1 MNDLASLKPRGGDC
15 PLVSVVIPC
24 YNVEKYIS
32 QCLNSIFDNGYANIE
47 VICVDDRSEDN
58 TVGIISKFQNI
69 YQNLTL
75 IKNTQDHNLYGGGC
89 RNLGMEK
96 ARGKYIYFC
105 DSDDYILP
113 CLIPTCVRKCEELD
127 ADACCFRFQCLTRDN
142 KLSRPAGIDFNA
154 LIDKTS
160 PTFNIDTVRNIFT
173 MAGVQ
178 QWNKFYNREFICRIG
193 AKFQELKNSNDQTF
207 GICTGIHAKRVV
219 AIPDSFYVY
228 RIASESS
235 VQRGRMNGDNPY
247 DVIEAFKLAHQ
258 MIVDSG
264 SMSAKAQFKGYVLHE
279 LNYMK
284 HHKIRLSSDFMG
296 KLKMFMCSAGE
307 YDSFLDNE
315 MKKLDVSEPEAEPK
329 EFDAIISFAT
339 YGKRINSPLI
349 YRFLDSLV
357 HQDCNIRHRIVANIW
372 KRDYDE
378 APEKFKQYLR
388 DNNIEVLTSD
398 FNWKPH
404 LKYVM
409 SMQKY
414 KDVPVVT
421 VDDDMV
427 YRKDM
432 LQLLHA
438 EHKKNPGTIICGHA
452 KRIDWDSEG
461 NTNKYTSWPN
471 FQDSS
476 CPRDDILPVGV
487 GGVLYPPEFCKLID
501 DCTTKKIMEM
511 GVLDRDDFFLHHLAI
526 MNSIWAK
533 VVKTP
538 YPYNRYFG
546 VLVETPIEEL
556 SSNETAL
563 WRDNLYNR
571 KNNDS
576 IWMFDIGA
584 GIKNRPLVFVTVNA
598 GTNTF
603 TNITAKSILKHHPSA
618 KVFVVDVVP
627 NQRFTPIDE
636 EMMKNVEVIEGI
648 PKESLNLPTID
659 VMAVKNLA
667 DDEKRTIINRI
678 GFNPFPMYFS
688 GDTHHSTNIQFAI
701 DTIGQDFVLIDSDAP
716 LKRPVDF
723 IDNRCSTIAGFQMCK
738 YRQPDV
744 ILSSSNPRLIP
755 FIQYLNVTKFR
766 EVGISFFDKNIIK
779 DNLKLAKRWKPN
791 AMFGDEIVSTNYTI
805 LIITGI
811 LLTHQLVGRGIRFG
825 TIQEQ
830 NYIDHFG
837 AGTWNKLRDRQKGQ
851 FYAKYKDWFK
861 NPIC

>member
-1 MNDLASLKPRGGDC
+1 MNDLASLKPRDGDC

-47 VICVDDRSEDN
+47 VICVDDRSEDK

-69 YQNLTL
+69 YPNLTL
-75 IKNTQDHNLYGGGC
+75 IKNTQDHLYGGGC

-113 CLIPTCVRKCEELD
+113 GLIPTCVRKCEEFA
-127 ADACCFRFQCLTRDN
+127 ADACFFQYSCLLNN
-142 KLSRPAGIDFNA
+142 KFCRPAGVRFDYIF
-154 LIDKTS
+154 DKTS

-193 AKFQELKNSNDQTF
+193 AKFQGLKNSNDQTF

-219 AIPDSFYVY
+219 ALPDSFYVY

-235 VQRGRMNGDNPY
+235 VQKGRMNGDNPY

-296 KLKMFMCSAGE
+296 KLKMFMSSVGE
-307 YDSFLDNE
+307 YDPFLDDE
-315 MKKLDVSEPEAEPK
+315 MEKLDVSEPK

-398 FNWKPH
+398 FNWKSH

-438 EHKKNPGTIICGHA
+438 EHKKNPRTIICGHA

-461 NTNKYTSWPN
+461 NTKKYRSWPN

-487 GGVLYPPEFCKLID
+487 GGILYPPEFCKLID
-501 DCTTKKIMEM
+501 DGTTKKIMRM
-511 GVLDRDDFFLHHLAI
+511 GVLDRDDFFLHHFAI

-533 VVKTP
+533 VVETP
-538 YPYNRYFG
+538 YPYNRYSG
-546 VLVETPIEEL
+546 VLVEAPIEEL

-563 WRDNLYNR
+563 WRENSYNR

-576 IWMFDIGA
+576 IWMFDIGT
-584 GIKNRPLVFVTVNA
+584 GIKNRPLVFSTVNA

-648 PKESLNLPTID
+648 PKESLDLPTID
-659 VMAVKNLA
+659 VMAVKNLT
-667 DDEKRTIINRI
+667 DDEKRTIVNRI
-678 GFNPFPMYFS
+678 GFNPVPMYFS

-701 DTIGQDFVLIDSDAP
+701 DTIGQNFVLIDSDAP

-723 IDNRCSTIAGFQMCK
+723 IDNRCSTIAGFQMCEYK
-738 YRQPDV
+738 PHSVLLPDKG
-744 ILSSSNPRLIP
+744 LSRITPYL
-755 FIQYLNVTKFR
+755 QYFNVSKLR
-766 EVGISFFDKNIIK
+766 EKGVCFFDKNIIK
-779 DNLKLAKRWKPN
+779 DNLKLASRWKPN
-791 AMFGDEIVSTNYTI
+791 PIYGDEMTSTNYTF
-805 LIITGI
+805 LIVTGVLFTDQ
-811 LLTHQLVGRGIRFG
+811 LLKRDCRFS
-825 TIQEQ
+825 TIQTGD
-830 NYIDHFG
+830 YIDHFG
-837 AGTWNKLRDRQKGQ
+837 AGTWNNQKNRMKSE
-851 FYAKYKDWFK
+851 FYAKYKDLFK